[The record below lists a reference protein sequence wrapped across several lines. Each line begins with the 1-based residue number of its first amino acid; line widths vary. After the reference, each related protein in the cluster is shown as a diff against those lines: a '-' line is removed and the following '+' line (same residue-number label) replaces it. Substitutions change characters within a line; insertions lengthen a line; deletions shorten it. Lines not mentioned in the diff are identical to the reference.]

1 MNQPL
6 CILKK
11 WFFGLFVHA
20 CLVSTCLCGS
30 DGFAVIRDAVYQPNG
45 EAFEGA
51 IKIVPNGFPSAA
63 RPPTVSVP
71 VQDGMLLVRVTPTL
85 STGASYKVSFLSS
98 NGSTS
103 WIETWHVPASS
114 RLHLADVRAEGDAGS
129 LESPKTISV
138 PIPITG
144 VVSLS
149 SSLSHINS
157 SLGTLG
163 TTLSTLSSSIQ
174 TVLSNTLI
182 LGETP
187 AGSINGGNSIFVLV
201 NAPSA
206 DTLRLYRNGQRQTM
220 GTDFS
225 LSGHTLTFISTS
237 IPQPGDVLAADYIAV
252 LASKRIQ
259 QLDVRDISLPLP
271 INDVAGL
278 SAALNGI
285 NNSVSTLTVTANTLT
300 PEVAQLTSVVP
311 INGEAPA
318 GAINGTN
325 GTFTL
330 HNLPLAAQV
339 TVYRNGVRQTTG
351 GDFNLSGQTLTFS
364 SRAIPQAGDL
374 ISVDYRTQ

>member
-1 MNQPL
+1 
-6 CILKK
+6 
-11 WFFGLFVHA
+11 
-20 CLVSTCLCGS
+20 
-30 DGFAVIRDAVYQPNG
+30 
-45 EAFEGA
+45 
-51 IKIVPNGFPSAA
+51 
-63 RPPTVSVP
+63 
-71 VQDGMLLVRVTPTL
+71 
-85 STGASYKVSFLSS
+85 
-98 NGSTS
+98 
-103 WIETWHVPASS
+103 
-114 RLHLADVRAEGDAGS
+114 
-129 LESPKTISV
+129 
-138 PIPITG
+138 
-144 VVSLS
+144 
-149 SSLSHINS
+149 LSHINN

-163 TTLSTLSSSIQ
+163 TTLNTLSSSIQ
-174 TVLSNTLI
+174 SVLSNTLI

-225 LSGHTLTFISTS
+225 LSGNTLTFISTS

-300 PEVAQLTSVVP
+300 PEVAQLTSVVT
-311 INGEAPA
+311 INGEVPA

-374 ISVDYRTQ
+374 ISVDYRTQLSLRSSVMIGFRWPQSERKRRVRVRQLRNAENRIQQANRRIPVSVPRAISLTDARA